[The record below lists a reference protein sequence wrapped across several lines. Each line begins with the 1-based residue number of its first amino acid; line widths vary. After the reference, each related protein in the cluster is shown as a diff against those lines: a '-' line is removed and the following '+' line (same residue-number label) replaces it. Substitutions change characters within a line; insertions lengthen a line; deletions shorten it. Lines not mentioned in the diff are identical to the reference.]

1 MNQSWWKRTTDLRT
15 AVIFLAPSLFLFFL
29 FTFYPLF
36 RAAYLSAHLTDP
48 TGAPSLFVGWE
59 NYLYLLFSPEFW
71 NSLRVTF
78 LFLLYTVPTSL
89 VIGLYLALLANENL
103 RGIGAFR
110 VLFSSTKVISGSISA
125 IVWSFLFHPSVG
137 LINHLLPFF
146 GFPPVAWLLSPEWSL
161 FSLSVVT
168 VWVNIGFAFLIL
180 LGGLQN
186 IDQSLYES
194 AGIDGAG
201 FFYRLRNITLP
212 MLSPTLFFLSTVMVI
227 NAFQSFGQIDIL
239 TKGGPNDSTNVIGYA
254 IYREAFEYYQFGT
267 ASAQSMVLFLLMLVI
282 TLIQFKISEKKVH
295 YQ

>member
-1 MNQSWWKRTTDLRT
+1 MRLGWWKRSTDLRT
-15 AVIFLAPSLFLFFL
+15 AVLFLAPSLVIFIL

-36 RAAYLSAHLTDP
+36 RAMYLSAHLTDA
-48 TGAPSLFVGWE
+48 TGAASLYVGWE
-59 NYLYLLFSPEFW
+59 NYLYLLKSPEFW

-89 VIGLYLALLANENL
+89 VIGLFLALLANENL
-103 RGIGAFR
+103 KGIGAFR
-110 VLFSSTKVISGSISA
+110 VLFSSTKVISGGISA
-125 IVWSFLFHPSVG
+125 LIWSFMFHPTVG
-137 LINHLLPFF
+137 LINHALNFF
-146 GFPPVAWLLSPEWSL
+146 GLPSVAWLLSPEWSL

-168 VWVNIGFAFLIL
+168 IWVNIGFAFLIL

-194 AGIDGAG
+194 SSIDGAG
-201 FFYRLRNITLP
+201 FFYRLRTITLP

-239 TKGGPNDSTNVIGYA
+239 TQGGPNDSTNVIGYA
-254 IYREAFEYYQFGT
+254 IYREAFDYFQYGT
-267 ASAQSMVLFLLMLVI
+267 ASAQSMVLFLLMLAI
-282 TLIQFKISEKKVH
+282 TFIQFKISEKKVH